1 MSQSNN
7 SKNQLISI
15 VIPLYNEA
23 KNVKLISNALEEA
36 LKDYKFEI
44 LLVND
49 GSTDETSNQLKK
61 LNKKSTITIELDKN
75 YGQSSA
81 LAAGIDFAK
90 GNYIVTMDGD
100 LQNDPMD
107 IPWMLEIIK
116 NEKLDL
122 ITGFRIDRK
131 DSFLKKISS
140 RFGNHIIRFITK
152 TNIKDCGCALKIF
165 NKNTAK
171 KLKLSGEAH
180 RYVTIISFLNGAKI
194 KQVPINHMPRKFGK
208 SKYGLERVFK
218 VIYDIILI
226 SLKYN
231 YSKRILK
238 SKQNNY
244 SIKNIYG
251 SSIEIKERNSI
262 QFQT

>member
-1 MSQSNN
+1 M
-7 SKNQLISI
+7 
-15 VIPLYNEA
+15 
-23 KNVKLISNALEEA
+23 KLITNAIEEA
-36 LKDYKFEI
+36 LKDYEFEI

-49 GSTDETSNQLKK
+49 GSTDETSSQLKK
-61 LNKKSTITIELDKN
+61 LNKKFTIAIELDKN

-81 LAAGIDFAK
+81 LAAGIDFAQ
-90 GNYIVTMDGD
+90 GDYIVTMDGD
-100 LQNDPMD
+100 LQNDPLD
-107 IPWMLEIIK
+107 IPWMLEIMK

-131 DSFLKKISS
+131 DSILKKISS
-140 RFGNHIIRFITK
+140 KIGNHIIQFITK

-165 NKNTAK
+165 NKNAAK
-171 KLKLSGEAH
+171 KLIMNGEAH
-180 RYVTIISFLNGAKI
+180 RYISIISFLNGAKI

-226 SLKYN
+226 SLEYKCSN
-231 YSKRILK
+231 RILK

-244 SIKNIYG
+244 SIKNIYV
-251 SSIEIKERNSI
+251 SSIEIIERNSI